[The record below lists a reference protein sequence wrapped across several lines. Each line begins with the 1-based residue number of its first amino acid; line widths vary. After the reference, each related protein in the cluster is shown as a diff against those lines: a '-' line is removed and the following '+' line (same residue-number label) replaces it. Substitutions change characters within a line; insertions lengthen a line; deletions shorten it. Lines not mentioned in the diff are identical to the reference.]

1 MNNDDKN
8 NSASNHNPALSGY
21 FPNLR
26 VVQKIYKYG
35 KKQSPENE
43 KRSALREHIMTG
55 GTPKEFSEVRS
66 WHPTTAG
73 KMLQLMGIKKVFI
86 TEEEH
91 AHIINRRKANLN
103 TEASK

>member
-26 VVQKIYKYG
+26 VVSKIYKYG
-35 KKQSPENE
+35 KKQLPEND
-43 KRSALREHIMTG
+43 KRAALRAHIMAG
-55 GTPKEFSEVRS
+55 GSPKEFSSVRS

-73 KMLQLMGIKKVFI
+73 KMLEAMGIKKVFI

-91 AHIINRRKANLN
+91 DIIKQLRKESA
-103 TEASK
+103 A